1 MAVRRVQLRRGTT
14 ADHTNGDGFTGAV
27 GEITVDTTTKSIR
40 VHDGAQAGGFDL
52 MRADMSNNLA
62 VTGNINFTDDAHVIG
77 GDINTNAND
86 GGDATHILDL
96 GGANTTIRVRGTLNV
111 ANQTTQNDL
120 LIENKVIVLADGDE
134 GEANSTDSIGILFT
148 RTLAGGGGAQD
159 PALFYWD
166 ESADRFR
173 IETNNVT
180 EANANWTGGATGAD
194 LTLRTLYA
202 QTSVDVNDGNITNVG
217 QISLDSIT
225 FADAGAFITITAE
238 DALDGKAFNLNDGGG
253 TEYLTINTN
262 AESTT
267 LGVPAKTTTIRSNTV
282 DLGTDAAN
290 NVALGVVART
300 GVNAGQSLTISAG
313 SAPTGGDEDLN
324 GGDLILATGAGDG
337 TGTASIQFQTKV
349 SGTDTVAERMRI
361 HTNGNVGIGENA
373 PDTLLHISGA
383 DTATLTL
390 ENTTGGNAQDDDPT
404 TISFKGNAQAKALAQ
419 IVGAHDGVADDDKG
433 VLIFKPNNDA
443 DPTEALRLDSAL
455 KATFA
460 GAVEIATSL
469 DLTDGAINNVTT
481 IDLDKITDRANDG
494 IEIELQDGQAS
505 ALVIDDTN
513 GDTFLTI
520 DADANT
526 ITLGQA
532 TTLDSTLVVNGGSA
546 TVQGGDGNPANLFLN
561 ADRSDDAG
569 DNWRVQ
575 ATDHATRTLTFA
587 GENNAGNGYV
597 DVLTLTGANAE
608 GSTSA
613 TVKGTLIVNGE
624 IQSATDLVFQVDND
638 NNGNNK
644 FAFQAGDNTEVA
656 SLTEAGVLT
665 VTGLSNLNGGIAV
678 DTDKFTVDGGG
689 TGNTAT
695 KGTLTVSGNTV
706 VGVAGEGSPN
716 LSVINNA
723 GNTTFSVTGL
733 TGNTEVAGTTTLSN
747 TLNIVMDVASGIVFN
762 SDRDAE
768 GDKDAALIL
777 VKDSAGGTDGAF
789 AWDDGLNTFSFS
801 GSKLNSV
808 LDFSVG
814 TLATPSTTI
823 SATTGAIA
831 TAGTAPVL
839 TLKNTTGGNDD
850 ADSPTLINF
859 QDDDGADLARIQGS
873 HDGGNDDTKGDL
885 IFSTNGGAGLS
896 EALRLD
902 SANLATFA
910 GNITAQDITASNG
923 TINVGGNGASI
934 VATNA
939 TTLTIT
945 EDTIVAAGNL
955 QVNGNITG
963 DANEAKEIFVASVA
977 EASTITL
984 GGGGTVVSAGKLRL
998 GSNIIENS
1006 ASETTITLDV
1016 NQRTTLSGDL
1026 VVQGGAGGG
1035 LGSTTILLGA
1045 DAARDSVIKV
1055 VARTGANDGQ
1065 DLTIEAGSSAT
1076 DQADQ
1081 NGGDLIL
1088 SSGGGDGTGTSDMV
1102 FKTKITNVDA
1112 PTTKMTLKGS
1122 GRLGLGETAPD
1133 TLLHL
1138 SNASSPTITLQNLTA
1153 SQAEDGRSSVIK
1165 FVGQNNAN
1173 TEGEL
1178 GNITTA
1184 HDVGN
1189 ATAAGKMVFSL
1200 FNSVDNAV
1208 GSVLTLDSAKKATF
1222 AKDVE
1227 ITGDLIVQGDT
1238 TTINTATLDVEDAVI
1253 RINKGVAGGANT
1265 NDIGIF
1271 FERGTDGND
1280 GIFFW
1285 GDDESYFIL
1294 GTTTAAHTAVDFAG
1308 STTPSGLQI
1317 ASLELRDDNA
1327 TSLVIKEA
1335 GNAYLTFNTL
1345 DADGG
1350 NGNEQ
1355 VEFGKIFTAITGS
1368 KIGNLTLANGSITD
1382 SGGAISLGDNTLTT
1396 SGLASLDG
1404 GIDVNGEVFT
1414 VSDAGATVI
1423 KNTLTLN
1430 NANSTSDIDV
1440 QANGTSVF
1448 KVDVSANQA
1457 IINDGTLKVDK
1468 IQASTDGDDSFQ
1480 LYLKDNTALG
1490 LVVSN
1495 VSDNV
1500 DFITVKTTTN
1510 SELITLVQATS
1521 ISETLEVVGNATF
1534 DAEINI
1540 EQANTNGI
1548 FFNSDLGANPSIDA
1562 TLITVEGGNN
1572 KGDVVLAW
1580 DTSDNALNLNGNSQ
1594 VHLQGLNGSNALTIG
1609 GALVANATITMT
1621 TAGAITATSAT
1632 SAFASGTTIGN
1643 VTYSNNEIAGA
1654 TDTTLTI
1661 KAETDLIFQIDSD
1674 NDGGDVQKFSFLDG
1688 AGTEIAN
1695 LSEVGA
1701 LQIDGDLSV
1710 DGGDITLTGG
1720 QDTNAEIELKSDA
1733 GDDAGDSWNILATA
1747 NSDQLTIGNDKAQ
1760 KGTYAP
1766 ILTLVG
1772 NATATNTTA
1781 TFAGDVL
1788 LNGGDLT
1795 VRNKVD
1801 EGHAVIT
1808 LIADS
1813 LADADGDD
1821 NGDVWKLDAADD
1833 TATLTVFNNISGG
1846 DVAQLTLLGNGTA
1859 TSGLATFA
1867 GDVKLNGSDLT
1878 ITSPDATAVINIQS
1892 HLGDA
1897 NGDSWKITGS
1907 KEDVR
1912 TLTFSGQNSNNA
1924 NYQNVLVLT
1933 ANDTLTDSL
1942 ATFGGDVTILGGAI
1956 NLTNGATID
1965 SNTEGKLILTEDLV
1979 ETTGDLAV
1987 NGGDVT
1993 ITAGGATAANL
2004 YLMADSGTDAG
2015 DEWRVQANTNDTFSI
2030 GNDKNVAGAYVSI
2043 LTLTGNASATSTN
2056 ATFAGEVT
2064 ISGTGTNAL
2073 DFSANNITIGNA
2085 IAGNTLTLGA
2095 SASTV
2100 AIPGDLT
2107 VATTKSITLNNGVAN
2122 AAADVDAYIYVDR
2135 GADDDVAIRWD
2146 EGTDRWMHTL
2156 DGTNYYNIVN
2166 ENDVL
2171 FIINGDKA
2179 DTDTI
2184 SIKETDERTVQFKGL
2199 TVGTNRGFQFDV
2211 DNANNTVELSFE
2223 DIVIM
2228 PDSLTVKGIS
2238 TVEGQL
2244 FVESNDIDLDSE
2256 NATFGASLGANTLTI
2271 GGATSTVA
2279 VAGSLVVNGTS
2290 IDVDGASA
2298 LTVGATVGANDLT
2311 LGGATSTVVSAG
2323 DLKVE
2328 GNLVYDSSELTVD
2341 EANPAKI
2348 TVTKPYHTVDT
2359 FGDAGNDDLEDIQG
2373 GITGMVVVLQLNTNG
2388 RVVTLKHSTNG
2399 GNLRLSGGADFE
2411 LNNKDAT
2418 ISLIYNGSTW
2428 CELTRS
2434 TNNA

>member
-14 ADHTNGDGFTGAV
+14 NDHTNGGGFTGAV
-27 GEITVDTTTKSIR
+27 GEITIDTTTKSIR
-40 VHDGAQAGGFDL
+40 VHDGGQAGGFDL

-62 VTGNINFTDDAHVIG
+62 VTGDINFTDDAHVIG
-77 GDINTNAND
+77 GAINT

-96 GGANTTIRVRGTLNV
+96 GAANTTVRVRGTLSV

-134 GEANSTDSIGILFT
+134 GEPNSNDSIGILFT
-148 RTLAGGGGAQD
+148 RTLDTQDPAQAQD
-159 PALFYWD
+159 PALLYWD
-166 ESADRFR
+166 EAADRFR
-173 IETNNVT
+173 LETNDVT
-180 EANANWTGGATGAD
+180 EADADWRAGATGAD

-217 QISLDSIT
+217 QISLASIT
-225 FADAGAFITITAE
+225 FADAGAFITVTAE

-290 NVALGVVART
+290 DVALGVVART
-300 GVNAGQSLTISAG
+300 GANNAGQSLTISAG
-313 SAPTGGDEDLN
+313 SAPTGGGENLD

-349 SGTDTVAERMRI
+349 SGTDTVAERMRV

-390 ENTTGGNAQDDDPT
+390 ENTTGGNAQDDDPS
-404 TISFKGNAQAKALAQ
+404 TISFKGNAQVKALAQ

-494 IEIELQDGQAS
+494 IEIELQNGQAS

-520 DADANT
+520 NADANT

-532 TTLDSTLVVNGGSA
+532 TTLSSTLQVDGGTA
-546 TVQGGDGNPANLFLN
+546 TIQGVEGGTASLFLN
-561 ADRSDDAG
+561 ADESDDAG

-575 ATDHATRTLTFA
+575 ATDHATRTLAFA
-587 GENNAGNGYV
+587 GENDAGNGYV
-597 DVLTLTGANAE
+597 DVLTLTGANTEAT
-608 GSTSA
+608 SSA

-638 NNGNNK
+638 NNGDNK
-644 FAFQAGDNTEVA
+644 FSFQDGDNSEVA
-656 SLTEAGVLT
+656 SLTEAGILT

-678 DTDKFTVDGGG
+678 DTNKFTVAGDD

-706 VGVAGEGSPN
+706 VGVQGEGSPN
-716 LSVINNA
+716 LSVINN
-723 GNTTFSVTGL
+723 GGTTTFSVTGA
-733 TGNTEVAGTTTLSN
+733 TGNTAVAGTTTLSN
-747 TLNIVMDVASGIVFN
+747 TLNIVQGVASGIVFN
-762 SDRDAE
+762 SDRANEADQDAS
-768 GDKDAALIL
+768 LIL
-777 VKDSAGGTDGAF
+777 VKDADGGTDGAF

-839 TLKNTTGGNDD
+839 TLKNTTGGNGD

-873 HDGGNDDTKGDL
+873 HDGGVDDTKGDL
-885 IFSTNGGAGLS
+885 IFSTNGGGGLS

-923 TINVGGNGASI
+923 TITVGASGASI
-934 VATNA
+934 VATDA
-939 TTLTIT
+939 DTLTIT
-945 EDTIVAAGNL
+945 ETTIVAAGNL

-963 DANEAKEIFVASVA
+963 ANEAKEIFVASVA

-984 GGGGTVVSAGKLRL
+984 GGGGTVVSGGKLRL

-1006 ASETTITLDV
+1006 ASETTITLDA

-1026 VVQGGAGGG
+1026 AVVGGANGG
-1035 LGSTTILLGA
+1035 LGATTILLGA
-1045 DAARDSVIKV
+1045 DAARHSAIKV

-1076 DQADQ
+1076 NQVDQD
-1081 NGGDLIL
+1081 GGDLIL

-1253 RINKGVAGGANT
+1253 RINKGVAGGANA

-1327 TSLVIKEA
+1327 TSLVIKEGA
-1335 GNAYLTFNTL
+1335 NAYITFNTL
-1345 DADGG
+1345 NADPGA
-1350 NGNEQ
+1350 GNEQ

-1382 SGGAISLGDNTLTT
+1382 SGSAISFGDNTLTT

-1414 VSDAGATVI
+1414 VSNLGATVI

-1430 NANSTSDIDV
+1430 NAGSTSDLDV

-1448 KVDVSANQA
+1448 KVDVSALDA
-1457 IINDGTLKVDK
+1457 IVGATSTLFTNK
-1468 IQASTDGDDSFQ
+1468 IQATSDADDSLQ

-1495 VSDNV
+1495 VSDDV

-1534 DAEINI
+1534 DAEVNI

-1695 LSEVGA
+1695 LSEVGD

-1747 NSDQLTIGNDKAQ
+1747 NSDQLTIGNDKAD
-1760 KGTYAP
+1760 KGTYEP

-1772 NATATNTTA
+1772 NATATDTTA

-1795 VRNKVD
+1795 VRNKVNA
-1801 EGHAVIT
+1801 GHAVIT

-1813 LADADGDD
+1813 AGDADGDD
-1821 NGDVWKLDAADD
+1821 NGDVWKLDASDD
-1833 TATLTVFNNISGG
+1833 SQTLTVFNNISGG
-1846 DVAQLTLLGNGTA
+1846 DVAQLTLVGNGTA

-1867 GDVKLNGSDLT
+1867 GDVTLNGSDLT
-1878 ITSPDATAVINIQS
+1878 ITSPDATAIINIQS

-1907 KEDVR
+1907 DENNR
-1912 TLTFSGQNSNNA
+1912 TLTFSGQNTGNA

-1942 ATFGGDVTILGGAI
+1942 ATFG
-1956 NLTNGATID
+1956 
-1965 SNTEGKLILTEDLV
+1965 
-1979 ETTGDLAV
+1979 
-1987 NGGDVT
+1987 
-1993 ITAGGATAANL
+1993 
-2004 YLMADSGTDAG
+2004 
-2015 DEWRVQANTNDTFSI
+2015 
-2030 GNDKNVAGAYVSI
+2030 
-2043 LTLTGNASATSTN
+2043 
-2056 ATFAGEVT
+2056 GEVT

-2179 DTDTI
+2179 GTDTI

-2223 DIVIM
+2223 DQVIM

-2238 TVEGQL
+2238 TIEGQL
-2244 FVESNDIDLDSE
+2244 FVESNDIDFDSE
-2256 NATFGASLGANTLTI
+2256 NATIGASIGANTITL
-2271 GGATSTVA
+2271 GGANSTVA

-2328 GNLVYDSSELTVD
+2328 GNLVYDSSTLTLD
-2341 EANPAKI
+2341 GNGEI
-2348 TVTKPYHTVDT
+2348 TVTKPYHKVEVNNQANNSEDLVSINAAGVVAGTVLVLQANHTDRSVVVKNT
-2359 FGDAGNDDLEDIQG
+2359 NFKLAGDADFTLDNTED
-2373 GITGMVVVLQLNTNG
+2373 
-2388 RVVTLKHSTNG
+2388 
-2399 GNLRLSGGADFE
+2399 
-2411 LNNKDAT
+2411 T
-2418 ISLIYNGSTW
+2418 ISLIYNGTHW

-2434 TNNA
+2434 SNNA